1 MSEAMTVLLSIAL
14 AIAGVL
20 LAIPVSLWATSGSRR
35 ARRSAGFIVASALL
49 LSFPFLGQR
58 GPELIEESNDE
69 TNRKKD
75 AQSGE
80 PPVPGAP

>member
-1 MSEAMTVLLSIAL
+1 MTLLISIVL

-20 LAIPVSLWATSGSRR
+20 IAIPLSLWATSGTRH
-35 ARRSAGFIVASALL
+35 AKRSAGFVVASALL

-58 GPELIEESNDE
+58 GPELIEESKDE

-75 AQSGE
+75 AHSGE
-80 PPVPGAP
+80 PPVPGCP

>member
-1 MSEAMTVLLSIAL
+1 MTTLLSIAA

-20 LAIPVSLWATSGSRR
+20 IGIPLALWATHSLRR
-35 ARRSAGFIVASALL
+35 SKRSAGFIIASSLL

-58 GPELIEESNDE
+58 GPELIEESHDE
-69 TNRKKD
+69 ARRKKD

-80 PPVPGAP
+80 PPVTGPDPK

>member
-1 MSEAMTVLLSIAL
+1 MILLLSIAL

-20 LAIPVSLWATSGSRR
+20 IAIPLSLFATSKARR
-35 ARRSAGFIVASALL
+35 SKRSAGFVVASALL

-58 GPELIEESNDE
+58 GPELIEESKDE
-69 TNRKKD
+69 TTRKKD

-80 PPVPGAP
+80 PPIDGGGEG

>member
-1 MSEAMTVLLSIAL
+1 MLLSIAF

-20 LAIPVSLWATSGSRR
+20 IAIPLAIWATR
-35 ARRSAGFIVASALL
+35 AMGRKRSAGFVVASALL

-58 GPELIEESNDE
+58 GPELMEEAKD
-69 TNRKKD
+69 TTKRKKD

-80 PPVPGAP
+80 PPVPPGDDRSAS

>member
-1 MSEAMTVLLSIAL
+1 MTTLLTIALVIAGILIAIPLSI
-14 AIAGVL
+14 
-20 LAIPVSLWATSGSRR
+20 WATSGTRR
-35 ARRSAGFIVASALL
+35 AKRSAGFVVASALL

-58 GPELIEESNDE
+58 GPELIEESKDE

-80 PPVPGAP
+80 PPRPPAGHG